1 MPHRILD
8 PRLHRGHGGGR
19 NCTNWC
25 NSTKTKRYQVSSTTD
40 LWPSELGPTTGCRR
54 RDGCP
59 PGPPARV
66 PPLSSHNK
74 VAGGVMHLTY
84 CYRHCFRLASPSY
97 DRTCEYA
104 LYYCCY
110 CVESQGKRTHK
121 MHELRVAI
129 ACCAVLI
136 GRGVVHPL
144 CPVRCALPL
153 YIRSAVVIPPAPRV
167 RCVLPLYTR
176 TAVW

>member
-1 MPHRILD
+1 MDAL
-8 PRLHRGHGGGR
+8 
-19 NCTNWC
+19 
-25 NSTKTKRYQVSSTTD
+25 
-40 LWPSELGPTTGCRR
+40 
-54 RDGCP
+54 
-59 PGPPARV
+59 RV
-66 PPLSSHNK
+66 HQLEYNHCHHNE
-74 VAGGVMHLTY
+74 VAGGVLHLAY

-104 LYYCCY
+104 LYYRCY

-167 RCVLPLYTR
+167 RCVLPLCIRSAVVPPLRPVRCALLMCIR